1 MDENKNT
8 KKEEEE
14 EEDFAQNSVIDD
26 KYIVLE
32 KLGEGGYGKVY
43 KVKGIKDEKKYALKV
58 LLKEKCSENNFNS
71 FKKEE
76 SILRYLNNW
85 ENPYILKLY
94 CEGEFTFEGNKRLY
108 FVIDYAEKG
117 DLYHYVK
124 ASNIGLGE
132 KYGKILFKKILKGI
146 QFCHA
151 HNICHLDI
159 KTPNILLDD
168 KFNPII
174 IDFGLSHK
182 IINLAKKKI
191 NLLTGPRG
199 TNFMKCPQMFEG
211 IAYNGIDADNF
222 ALGTLLFD
230 LVTSQR
236 VFRKADNNSI
246 YPYIKEKNYTE
257 FWKNIILNR
266 EDLTEEFKNLYV
278 RMIAYEPTERPKI
291 KDVLKDP
298 WFHEINELE
307 KKDPEGY
314 KNLETEYIKY
324 MLQLEQKFKGIIQPT
339 FETKQ
344 KDEKNC
350 GENQNRSLSS
360 DGEQY
365 FEKGLKPKK
374 IYNNKN
380 YKYYIKIKG
389 YIYPVKFMNELMKKI
404 NGKYKDKCE
413 LQKSEK
419 KLKFIINFKNE
430 EEEEEKEKEKK
441 ELEEEQDE
449 EDDEEEEDE
458 NNEKENN
465 CIMEVKLFDYGV
477 DEYLL
482 CFNKKQG
489 EIEEFYENFL
499 IIKEIVEKLL
509 I

>member
-1 MDENKNT
+1 
-8 KKEEEE
+8 
-14 EEDFAQNSVIDD
+14 
-26 KYIVLE
+26 
-32 KLGEGGYGKVY
+32 
-43 KVKGIKDEKKYALKV
+43 
-58 LLKEKCSENNFNS
+58 
-71 FKKEE
+71 
-76 SILRYLNNW
+76 
-85 ENPYILKLY
+85 
-94 CEGEFTFEGNKRLY
+94 
-108 FVIDYAEKG
+108 
-117 DLYHYVK
+117 
-124 ASNIGLGE
+124 
-132 KYGKILFKKILKGI
+132 
-146 QFCHA
+146 
-151 HNICHLDI
+151 
-159 KTPNILLDD
+159 
-168 KFNPII
+168 
-174 IDFGLSHK
+174 
-182 IINLAKKKI
+182 
-191 NLLTGPRG
+191 
-199 TNFMKCPQMFEG
+199 MFEG

-246 YPYIKEKNYTE
+246 YPYIKEKNYE
-257 FWKNIILNR
+257 KFWKNIILNR

-291 KDVLKDP
+291 KDVLEDP

-389 YIYPVKFMNELMKKI
+389 YIYPVNFMNELMKKI